1 MHTMVFV
8 VRMKKRI
15 NDQKFPRKKKQ
26 LKLWIFIEAGNMRKV
41 EKKDNKSGLNPGT
54 SDKATK

>member
-26 LKLWIFIEAGNMRKV
+26 LKLWIFIGAGNMRKV

-54 SDKATK
+54 LDKATK

>member
-15 NDQKFPRKKKQ
+15 NDQKFPREKKQ
-26 LKLWIFIEAGNMRKV
+26 LKLWIFIGAGNMRKV

-54 SDKATK
+54 SDKVTK

>member
-1 MHTMVFV
+1 MHAMVFV

-26 LKLWIFIEAGNMRKV
+26 VKLWIFIGAGNMRKV
-41 EKKDNKSGLNPGT
+41 EKKDNKSGLNPGPL
-54 SDKATK
+54 DKVTK